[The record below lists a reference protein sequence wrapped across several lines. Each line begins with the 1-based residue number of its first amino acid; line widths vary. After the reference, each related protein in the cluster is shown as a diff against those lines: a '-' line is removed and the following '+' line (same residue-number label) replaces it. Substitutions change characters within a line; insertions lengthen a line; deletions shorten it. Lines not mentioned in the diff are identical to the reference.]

1 MIGGI
6 NTVSVYGSGT
16 IVHYCFVRGLSE
28 VLEAS
33 LILVASSNKKIRSVS
48 CNCCSSKCKV
58 ANTPSLSVIGTKWES
73 SILSIISILKPV
85 KVND

>member
-33 LILVASSNKKIRSVS
+33 LILVASSNKKIKVS
-48 CNCCSSKCKV
+48 AAIVVVLNV
-58 ANTPSLSVIGTKWES
+58 R
-73 SILSIISILKPV
+73 
-85 KVND
+85 